1 MGWSQN
7 GNPYSC
13 QSDDEETK
21 IMKIIQIVGAR
32 PQFVKLAPLSRVIRS
47 AGIEEIIIHSGQHYD
62 LQMNEV
68 FFRDMEIPAP
78 DYNLS
83 VGSGSQG
90 VQTGEI
96 LALVEPILVKQKP
109 DLVLVYGDTNTTLAG
124 ALAAVKL
131 GIRTAH
137 VEACLRS
144 FNRTMPEEI
153 NRIVTDHISDMLLAP
168 TQKAME
174 NAANEGLKDKCRL
187 VGDIMVDSLAFGI
200 AKARKES
207 NVLNE
212 LKLNCIDPYFLL
224 TLHRP
229 YNVDNPKKL
238 EHILRS
244 LDTLD
249 TRIVFPVHPRTRKML
264 QSLSERQFKN
274 IHFVAPQAYL
284 DFLMLMDNCSMM
296 LSDSGGIQKEAY
308 ILKKRCVTL
317 RPETEW
323 IETVQSGWNMLLPP
337 EDSSFPSAISGFQK
351 PDTHPDI
358 FGQNVASRILDV
370 LVKG

>member
-1 MGWSQN
+1 
-7 GNPYSC
+7 
-13 QSDDEETK
+13 
-21 IMKIIQIVGAR
+21 MKIIQIVGAR
-32 PQFVKLAPLSRVIRS
+32 PQFVKLAPLSRVIRA
-47 AGIEEIIIHSGQHYD
+47 AGHEELIIHSGQHYD
-62 LQMNEV
+62 IQMNEV

-78 DYNLS
+78 DFNLS

-96 LALVEPILVKQKP
+96 LALVEPILEKHKP
-109 DLVLVYGDTNTTLAG
+109 DLVIVYGDTNTTLAG

-144 FNRTMPEEI
+144 FNRSMPEEI
-153 NRIVTDHISDMLLAP
+153 NRIATDHISDILLAP
-168 TQKAME
+168 TAKAME
-174 NAANEGLKDKCRL
+174 NAANEGLSDKCRL

-200 AKARKES
+200 TKARRES
-207 NVLNE
+207 KVMQE
-212 LKLNCIDPYFLL
+212 LKLTGTDPYFLL

-229 YNVDNPKKL
+229 YNVDDPKKL
-238 EHILRS
+238 QHILSS

-264 QSLSERQFKN
+264 QGMMDRQFVN
-274 IHFVAPQAYL
+274 IHFIAPQAYL
-284 DFLMLMDNCSMM
+284 DFLTLMDNCSMM

-323 IETVQSGWNMLLPP
+323 VETVQSGWNLLLPP
-337 EDSSFPSAISGFQK
+337 ENSKFPSAISSFTK
-351 PDTHPDI
+351 PEAHPDI
-358 FGQNVASRILDV
+358 FGQNVAARILEE
-370 LVKG
+370 LTKS

>member
-1 MGWSQN
+1 
-7 GNPYSC
+7 
-13 QSDDEETK
+13 
-21 IMKIIQIVGAR
+21 MKVVQIVGAR
-32 PQFVKLAPLSRVIRS
+32 PQFVKLAPLSRVVRE
-47 AGIEEIIIHSGQHYD
+47 AGHEEIIIHSGQHYD

-96 LALVEPILVKQKP
+96 LSLIEPILIEQNP
-109 DLVLVYGDTNTTLAG
+109 DIVVVYGDTNTTLAG
-124 ALAAVKL
+124 ALASVKL
-131 GIRTAH
+131 GQKTAH

-144 FNRTMPEEI
+144 FNRSMPEEI
-153 NRIVTDHISDMLLAP
+153 NRIATDHISDLLLAP
-168 TQKAME
+168 TDKAME
-174 NAANEGLKDKCRL
+174 NAANEGLSDKCVL

-207 NVLNE
+207 KVLDE
-212 LKLNCIDPYFLL
+212 LKLSGDEPYFLL

-229 YNVDNPKKL
+229 YNVDDPEKL
-238 EHILRS
+238 YEILSKLDS
-244 LDTLD
+244 LG
-249 TRIVFPVHPRTRKML
+249 TRIIFPVHPRTRNILQKMTN
-264 QSLSERQFKN
+264 RQFRN

-284 DFLMLMDNCSMM
+284 DFLMLMDNCAMM

-323 IETVQSGWNMLLPP
+323 VETVASGWNLLLPP
-337 EDSSFPSAISGFQK
+337 EDPRFPEAIKGFAQ
-351 PDTHPDI
+351 PGEHPDI
-358 FGQNVASRILDV
+358 FGKSVALRILDE
-370 LVKG
+370 LEKAVKG

>member
-1 MGWSQN
+1 
-7 GNPYSC
+7 
-13 QSDDEETK
+13 
-21 IMKIIQIVGAR
+21 MKIVQIVGAR
-32 PQFVKLAPLSRVIRS
+32 PQFVKLSPLSKVIRA
-47 AGIEEIIIHSGQHYD
+47 AGHHEIIIHSGQHYD

-78 DYNLS
+78 DFNLC

-96 LALVEPILVKQKP
+96 LALVEPILEKQQP
-109 DLVLVYGDTNTTLAG
+109 DLVIVYGDTNTTLAG

-131 GIRTAH
+131 EIKTAH

-144 FNRTMPEEI
+144 FNRSMPEEI
-153 NRIVTDHISDMLLAP
+153 NRIVTDHISDILLAP
-168 TQKAME
+168 TQKAMA
-174 NAANEGLKDKCRL
+174 NAQREGLTDKCHL

-200 AKARKES
+200 AKARTES
-207 NVLNE
+207 KVLQE
-212 LKLNCIDPYFLL
+212 LKLKADGPYFLL

-229 YNVDNPKKL
+229 YNVDDPKKL
-238 EHILRS
+238 NHILSS
-244 LDTLD
+244 LDLLG
-249 TRIVFPVHPRTRKML
+249 TRIVFPVHPRTRKIL
-264 QSLSERQFKN
+264 QSLPNKQFSN
-274 IHFVAPQAYL
+274 IGFVAPQAYL
-284 DFLMLMDNCSMM
+284 DFLMLMDNCSLM

-308 ILKKRCVTL
+308 ILGKPCVTL

-323 IETVQSGWNMLLPP
+323 VETVESGWNMLLPP

-351 PDTHPDI
+351 PETHPDI
-358 FGQNVASRILDV
+358 FGQNVAQRMLEV